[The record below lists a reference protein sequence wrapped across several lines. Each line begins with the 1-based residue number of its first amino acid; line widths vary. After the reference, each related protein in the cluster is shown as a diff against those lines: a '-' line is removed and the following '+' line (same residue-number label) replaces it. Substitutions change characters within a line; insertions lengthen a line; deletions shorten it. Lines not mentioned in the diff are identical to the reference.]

1 MRLAFADT
9 AAIVEIPDSA
19 ELLAALRAAAP
30 GWPFAET
37 GGDGDPVAT
46 VRASAGSFELE
57 IAGEDPVQVS
67 AVSAA
72 CSTIVDVV
80 GAYNRENPGRL
91 CFHCGAAEFAGRLVV
106 FPSRARAGKSTLI
119 ARLAASRRVVFG
131 DDILPV
137 SDDDMSGIALGIAP
151 RLRLPLPERASRPFR
166 RFVSRRAAAGDGRYL
181 YLGLPKGGLAP
192 RNSTAPLG
200 AIVLLDRRPDGPAS
214 LTQASRSAILRSLI
228 VQNFGRATHARD
240 LLDRLHRI
248 MDRLPRLV
256 LRYSDL
262 EEATALLEQ
271 TFATWPPRL
280 DALAASD
287 AGDGRGSEVTDGAL
301 TRDPHSEPNFP
312 PDMRFLQNPDVS
324 LQAVDGEL
332 FLAHEDGTSIH
343 QLNTM
348 GAGLWNLLAEPAT
361 PHDMIEILC
370 GAFPDADPSVVEDD
384 VVRLLAALSKERFI
398 VPARG

>member
-9 AAIVEIPDSA
+9 SATVEIPDST
-19 ELLAALRAAAP
+19 ELLAALHAAAP
-30 GWPFAET
+30 GWPFTAT
-37 GGDGDPVAT
+37 GGDRDPVAT
-46 VRASAGSFELE
+46 VRASGGSFELE

-72 CSTIVDVV
+72 CSTMVDVV

-91 CFHCGAAEFAGRLVV
+91 CFHCGAAEFAGQLVV

-119 ARLAASRRVVFG
+119 ARLAAAGYTVFS

-151 RLRLPLPERASRPFR
+151 RLRLPLPETASQPFR
-166 RFVSRRAAAGDGRYL
+166 RFVSRRSAAGDGRYL
-181 YLGLPKGGLAP
+181 YLGLPKGRLAP

-200 AIVLLDRRPDGPAS
+200 AIVLLERRESGPAS
-214 LTQASRSAILRSLI
+214 LGQASRSTILRSLI
-228 VQNFGRATHARD
+228 VQNFGRAAPARE
-240 LLDRLHRI
+240 LLERLHTI

-262 EEATALLEQ
+262 EEATALLEE
-271 TFATWPPRL
+271 TFSSWPPRL

-287 AGDGRGSEVTDGAL
+287 ADDGRGYEAADGAW
-301 TRDPHSEPNFP
+301 TRDPRSGPESL
-312 PDMRFLQNPDVS
+312 PDTPFLQNPNVS

-361 PHDMIEILC
+361 QHEMVEILC
-370 GAFPDADPSVVEDD
+370 GAFPDADSSAIIED
-384 VVRLLAALSKERFI
+384 VAQLLADLAYAHFI
-398 VPARG
+398 IPYE